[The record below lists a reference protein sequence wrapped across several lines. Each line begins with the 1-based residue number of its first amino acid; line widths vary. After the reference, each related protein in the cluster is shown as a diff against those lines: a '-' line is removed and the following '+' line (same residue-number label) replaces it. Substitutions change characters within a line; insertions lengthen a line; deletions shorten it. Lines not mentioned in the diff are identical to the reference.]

1 MQWARIKGTSRF
13 PLYCGLTLS
22 CNTTLHFINI
32 IKVIH
37 TKAPE
42 GYCFIF
48 FLKLNLI
55 RFMSLVKFS
64 WTKDLKGN
72 IFEVILKIHQNQAF
86 LRNWLRPKLVLQI
99 SDYGHTRV
107 FVLFFVM
114 RSRFLKQ
121 IKEFWA
127 VCCVPVIYLP
137 LTTCANRERAS
148 GEKKNESSPLALY
161 IVGSNWDRI
170 WAILWENF
178 SWMRCFFSPIITTK
192 VDTCSC
198 PLYLSI

>member
-1 MQWARIKGTSRF
+1 MNKGPQRE
-13 PLYCGLTLS
+13 
-22 CNTTLHFINI
+22 HFWNQN
-32 IKVIH
+32 
-37 TKAPE
+37 
-42 GYCFIF
+42 Y
-48 FLKLNLI
+48 
-55 RFMSLVKFS
+55 
-64 WTKDLKGN
+64 
-72 IFEVILKIHQNQAF
+72 FENKELHQNQAF

-178 SWMRCFFSPIITTK
+178 SWMRCFF
-192 VDTCSC
+192 
-198 PLYLSI
+198 LQLSQQKLTLVRAHCISRYKAKLAIVIYNGENI